1 MFNQVVLSGLICKSP
16 KFSESPAGVVHGQF
30 SIEHKSI
37 QQEAEFSRNAYIR
50 IHVVTCGEQ
59 QKQLIKNFIVGDE
72 VRVSGFLNRH
82 EGKKGQPI
90 IALHAQQIERL
101 N

>member
-1 MFNQVVLSGLICKSP
+1 VLNQVVLSGLICKAP

-37 QQEAEFSRNAYIR
+37 QQEDEFSRNAYIR

-59 QKQLIKNFIVGDE
+59 QKQLIKNFIVGD
-72 VRVSGFLNRH
+72 VVTVSGFLNRH
-82 EGKKGQPI
+82 ESKQGQPI
-90 IALHAQQIERL
+90 IAIHAQQIERL

>member
-1 MFNQVVLSGLICKSP
+1 MFNQVVLTGQICKSP

-30 SIEHKSI
+30 SIEHRSI
-37 QQEAEFSRNAYIR
+37 QQEHEFSRNAYIR

-59 QKQLIKNFIVGDE
+59 QKQLIQNFVVGDE
-72 VRVSGFLNRH
+72 VNVSGFLNRH
-82 EGKKGQPI
+82 ESKNGQPI
-90 IALHAQQIERL
+90 LALHAQHIERL